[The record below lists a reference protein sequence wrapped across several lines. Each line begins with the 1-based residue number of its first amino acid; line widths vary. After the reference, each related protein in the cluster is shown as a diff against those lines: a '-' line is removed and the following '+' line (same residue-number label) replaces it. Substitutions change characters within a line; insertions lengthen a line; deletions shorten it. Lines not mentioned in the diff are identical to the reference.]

1 MLWIPYVRSRRTMEY
16 GSGYPSLDCPF
27 QHDMCPT
34 LNHSGCCTY
43 LYHLDTV
50 SDFWTQPKTVPLTIC
65 QEHSHRGYTI
75 VLQPIIYHPYSSI
88 LMERLEPNLIGAAD
102 LFERFGTNPVKRKR
116 VPRTDSDSIVLWH
129 SFTNISAYSQHCE
142 QRSEL
147 STHHDYLDT

>member
-16 GSGYPSLDCPF
+16 GSGYPSSDCPF

-34 LNHSGCCTY
+34 LNHSGCCTH

-50 SDFWTQPKTVPLTIC
+50 SSSSAQKHSN
-65 QEHSHRGYTI
+65 QEYTI
-75 VLQPIIYHPYSSI
+75 VLQPIIYHPCSST

-129 SFTNISAYSQHCE
+129 SFTNIDAYSQHCE
-142 QRSEL
+142 QRFEL
-147 STHHDYLDT
+147 STYHNYLDT